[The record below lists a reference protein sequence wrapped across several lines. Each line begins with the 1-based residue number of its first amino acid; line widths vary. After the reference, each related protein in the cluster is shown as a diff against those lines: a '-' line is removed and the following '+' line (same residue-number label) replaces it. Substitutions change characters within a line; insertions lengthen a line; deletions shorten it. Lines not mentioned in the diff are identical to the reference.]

1 MIFISFQAASTKFS
15 SFPSILLPHR
25 PILCY
30 PPQTVP
36 QIPVSSPIGNSRK
49 WFRKSMPHS
58 FPQRIFSPTMY
69 IIIQGKAAV
78 LPCKLFFKKVTVL
91 PCKLCHQTVVQLFR
105 SLPPMRSRRN
115 PDSYRVLSVY
125 PSHFYAG
132 KIRITHNGS
141 SLTSHAHYN
150 LQRRIRFPLSYIHY
164 TE

>member
-15 SFPSILLPHR
+15 SFPEFDAAAIINTAITTITIHL

-91 PCKLCHQTVVQLFR
+91 PCKLCHQTVVQLFIFCHR
-105 SLPPMRSRRN
+105 CVPGEILTHT
-115 PDSYRVLSVY
+115 V
-125 PSHFYAG
+125 FY
-132 KIRITHNGS
+132 
-141 SLTSHAHYN
+141 
-150 LQRRIRFPLSYIHY
+150 QYIPVIFMLVKY
-164 TE
+164 G